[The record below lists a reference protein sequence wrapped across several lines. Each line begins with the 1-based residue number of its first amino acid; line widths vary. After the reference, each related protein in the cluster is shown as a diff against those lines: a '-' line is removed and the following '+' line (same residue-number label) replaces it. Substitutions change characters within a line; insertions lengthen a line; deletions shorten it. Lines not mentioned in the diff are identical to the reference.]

1 MRRDVRRDQ
10 ARRGTRVMRA
20 LASTVVAHRH
30 QGQFE
35 RRWNRPSRR
44 ALGIALLSAFL
55 ATCGP
60 PSETGVDSVEDPI
73 PFLGT
78 WTREF
83 EVGPGNMHVATYV
96 VESDRIHY
104 TLTGNVGNADY
115 VMLRD
120 RFSGTDNRFVGHTK
134 DGELYV
140 LFAREISDR
149 NVTIY
154 KKRVDGL
161 TAALELAVPPADTT
175 ENHGWNAYE
184 KRQDASVP
192 E

>member
-1 MRRDVRRDQ
+1 
-10 ARRGTRVMRA
+10 MRA

-30 QGQFE
+30 RGQFE
-35 RRWNRPSRR
+35 RRWIRPSRR
-44 ALGIALLSAFL
+44 TVGIALLSAFL

-60 PSETGVDSVEDPI
+60 PSETVVDSVEPPGDGAEDPI

-83 EVGPGNMHVATYV
+83 EVGPGNIHVATYV

-115 VMLRD
+115 VMVRD
-120 RFSGTDNRFVGHTK
+120 GFSGTDNRFVGHTK

-161 TAALELAVPPADTT
+161 TAALELAVPPDDTI